1 MFIYKMMAVHKD
13 HTKDEI
19 STEDYQKLGG
29 EISKKID
36 ALDRKARDECE
47 DKVRKNG
54 ILLDI

>member
-1 MFIYKMMAVHKD
+1 MMAVHKD

>member
-1 MFIYKMMAVHKD
+1 MMAVHKE

-47 DKVRKNG
+47 YKVRKNG